1 MAQAVTVYRWDD
13 PGAPQIVEGR
23 PSEFINVL
31 KKCLAE
37 GYGNKTAVGWSI
49 EDENIPEE
57 SPFLALKNNTSTGGS
72 GGVLIASASN
82 NNATNSI
89 RLQSALDYISKSEQ
103 SRLGAYFYT
112 STGGSGIYYPNNWV
126 IIASGT
132 AFFYISHPEY
142 RKSYNSF
149 GASNHS
155 VFFAGDFSSF
165 YGFDSAKF
173 ITLAGKKNNSSI
185 SWNTQLNYVISDNY
199 SSSVGYIYAL
209 DSSVSKS
216 DSYLLT
222 NFGNHALNQT
232 SLQDSSPEIRILS
245 PFLLSTG
252 SNSLATAG
260 TRGNSEVLPFIRG
273 QIPGLFASQE
283 FGYRSESMPFIKL
296 IDGAQ
301 YYSVP
306 RPNGGGTSIWINME
320 EWP

>member
-13 PGAPQIVEGR
+13 PGAPQIVDGR

-37 GYGNKTAVGWSI
+37 GYGTKTAVGWSI
-49 EDENIPEE
+49 EDENLPEE
-57 SPFLALKNNTSTGGS
+57 SPFLALKNNVSTGGS

-126 IIASGT
+126 IIASAT
-132 AFFYISHPEY
+132 AFFYIAHSEN
-142 RKSYNSF
+142 RKNLNYF
-149 GASNHS
+149 GATNHS
-155 VFFAGDFSSF
+155 MFFAGDFSSF
-165 YGFDSAKF
+165 YGFDSARF
-173 ITLAGKKNNSSI
+173 ITLSGKINNTST
-185 SWNTQLNYVISDNY
+185 SWNTQLNYVISDDYTN
-199 SSSVGYIYAL
+199 SAGYIYAL
-209 DSSVSKS
+209 DSSVSKAN
-216 DSYLLT
+216 SYLLT
-222 NFGNHALNQT
+222 SFGNHALNQ
-232 SLQDSSPEIRILS
+232 SSIQDSSPEIRVLS

-252 SNSLATAG
+252 SYSLASAG
-260 TRGNSEVLPFIRG
+260 TTGNSEILPFVRG

-283 FGYRSESMPFIKL
+283 YGYRSESMPFIKL
-296 IDGAQ
+296 IDGSQ

-306 RPNGGGTSIWINME
+306 RANNGGTSIWINME